1 MVTVGRRAYDLM
13 YRFGAPWEGADR
25 VELRALV
32 RDGTCSPET
41 LRRPGAAT
49 ARAID
54 LGSGAGG
61 VSLELAEAG
70 FEVTGVDFSPVAR
83 RKAEAEATRRGLG
96 PDRVRFV
103 EGDLTA
109 GRVDGVDGP
118 FDLLVDYGTID
129 DLPDE
134 GRRRMATYVSGLAR
148 PGAKLFLFAFAGKPE
163 ELPRMSFGGP
173 SRAFPG
179 LVPGEV
185 ERLFEP
191 AFQVTPIQQPT
202 RQAPFGTWLFERT
215 TAPAPVRT
223 IDARPEVSAI
233 PSPIGRVAAPLLL
246 VTSVLAA
253 VSLAALIAMFAAFAI
268 GARSAGMSVG
278 FVNDVLG
285 LITSVLVL
293 PGVVALHERLGGVS
307 SKRDRALR
315 ALGLGSFVAVAG
327 LQALLVTDVLTFE
340 QQVGPVTVA
349 YLGLA
354 VWLIATGRMA
364 ARRGLLPGG
373 TRLGVLAAAYVGFP
387 VWAYRIGRLIRGAPG
402 ATPALEPATSTHG

>member
-1 MVTVGRRAYDLM
+1 MATVGRRAYDLM
-13 YRFGAPWEGADR
+13 YRFGAPWERADR
-25 VELRALV
+25 GELRALV
-32 RDGTCSPET
+32 RDGTCSPER
-41 LRRPGAAT
+41 LRRPGTAI

-83 RKAEAEATRRGLG
+83 RKAEAEAARRGLG

-109 GRVDGVDGP
+109 GHVAGVDGP

-129 DLPDE
+129 DLPNE
-134 GRRRMATYVSGLAR
+134 GRRRMAAYVSGLAR
-148 PGAKLFLFAFAGKPE
+148 PGAKLFLFAFAGEPQ
-163 ELPRMSFGGP
+163 ELPMMSFGGP

-191 AFQVTPIQQPT
+191 TFQVTPIQQPT
-202 RQAPFGTWLFERT
+202 RQAPFGTWLLERT
-215 TAPAPVRT
+215 TAPAPT
-223 IDARPEVSAI
+223 LAIDPSPEVSAMPWSI
-233 PSPIGRVAAPLLL
+233 RRAAGPLLI
-246 VTSVLAA
+246 VASVLSA

-268 GARSAGMSVG
+268 GAQAAGMSFG

-285 LITSVLVL
+285 LVTSLLVL
-293 PGVVALHERLGGVS
+293 PGVVALHERLAGRWRT
-307 SKRDRALR
+307 RDRALL
-315 ALGLGSFVAVAG
+315 ALGLGSFAAVAV
-327 LQALLVTDVLTFE
+327 LQALLVTEVLTSE
-340 QQVGPVTVA
+340 QQLGPVLVA

-354 VWLIATGRMA
+354 VWLITTGRMA
-364 ARRGLLPGG
+364 SRRGLVPHG
-373 TRLGVLAAAYVGFP
+373 TRLGVLAALYVGFP
-387 VWAYRIGRLIRGAPG
+387 VWAYRVGRLVAAPSTV
-402 ATPALEPATSTHG
+402 AAASPAARRMA